1 VTDEKTKRLR
11 ALCEAATPGPWTH
24 DYDGEQ
30 GYAVRGPS
38 DGQTVCIGYEEDAA
52 FIAAARTALPEVID
66 ELERLRARILEL
78 EGLVSHTACTIDIW
92 NSVGADGGDSD
103 EMEQVL
109 VDTSGMLKTAL
120 GGDPT
125 KDVRDQ
131 PEILRHIPERA
142 K

>member
-1 VTDEKTKRLR
+1 M
-11 ALCEAATPGPWTH
+11 
-24 DYDGEQ
+24 
-30 GYAVRGPS
+30 
-38 DGQTVCIGYEEDAA
+38 
-52 FIAAARTALPEVID
+52 
-66 ELERLRARILEL
+66 RARIADLESL
-78 EGLVSHTACTIDIW
+78 LSHTACTIDIW
-92 NSVGADGGDSD
+92 NSVDADGD